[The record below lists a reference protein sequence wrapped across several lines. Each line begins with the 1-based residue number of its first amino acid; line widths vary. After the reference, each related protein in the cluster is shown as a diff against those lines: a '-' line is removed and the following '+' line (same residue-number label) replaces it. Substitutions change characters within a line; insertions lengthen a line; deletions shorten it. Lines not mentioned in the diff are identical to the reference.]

1 MSPAYTLVLTDV
13 KKWGKNLLIFLA
25 PVALIYLV
33 SVTNAASGSA
43 FTLADFVPNTVTV
56 GAMILYVL
64 NAITDIV
71 RKFVNGNTVPTV

>member
-33 SVTNAASGSA
+33 SVTNAASGNA
-43 FTLADFVPNTVTV
+43 FTPADFVPNTVTV

-64 NAITDIV
+64 NAVTDIV
-71 RKFVNGNTVPTV
+71 RKFVNGNTVPAA